1 MQWWRIIQLLRSKR
15 MRQYETIRRSREQG
29 WNKSHWPK
37 YEDQQSGGKEQ
48 SNGQSGDVV
57 SERER
62 WIMKLQVEFWW
73 LKKKKTVE
81 EGRNVWVIMR
91 DKHNGAKRNLDY
103 FLFFVLLYL
112 GVNRYLAR
120 TSKKIVIDASDVKLF
135 SFGKRAMMWCNLG
148 KHYRYKRVIDV
159 IHAIAKDVSINI
171 SSNNNKLKCLVFNYK
186 SCCIICCVKY
196 CLQIKIITKW

>member
-1 MQWWRIIQLLRSKR
+1 MQRWRIIQLLRSKR
-15 MRQYETIRRSREQG
+15 MRQYKTIRRSREQG

-57 SERER
+57 SGRER
-62 WIMKLQVEFWW
+62 WIMKRQVEFWW
-73 LKKKKTVE
+73 LKKKKTAE
-81 EGRNVWVIMR
+81 EERNVWVIIR
-91 DKHNGAKRNLDY
+91 DEHNGAKRDLDY

-135 SFGKRAMMWCNLG
+135 SFVKGRWLFC
-148 KHYRYKRVIDV
+148 DV
-159 IHAIAKDVSINI
+159 I
-171 SSNNNKLKCLVFNYK
+171 
-186 SCCIICCVKY
+186 
-196 CLQIKIITKW
+196 